1 MIKTVRFELKTLPGS
16 GIWTGGSDH
25 TTMTSIKGSS
35 LLGGMRFW
43 TEAFLRSFG
52 HEVCDCTDDKKEV
65 YGQEKDV
72 CAACHVFGCTGLARA
87 FTLRIEPEGNV
98 QGGQKIGK
106 CIPIFEKEKKCYYSF
121 SQGWRGSLALS
132 LSCRRPLSWPL
143 SREKGE
149 VCLPPE
155 MLPAVFLMLEY
166 GALGALDQYG
176 CGLVRMT
183 NREALSAAVKE
194 AALPVEGQAKPGA
207 GFADLKDFYFFKGKI
222 DGAALLKKVP
232 GAISMKRDENQ
243 RVQGQA
249 GNASRGEALP
259 GNFGH
264 IVRLRRLLRE
274 AMRPLR
280 DDAAHKELR
289 HWVCGNLSPAT
300 GSHVSLGVTESGQLY
315 GWGWLPENSIVMP
328 SVKAARG
335 EKSSASAQVFS
346 YSSAMRNDALDNLKK
361 ALGSICPNLTWK
373 EFQSARDAASPKE
386 WRAYVEAML
395 ETPWRE
401 E

>member
-52 HEVCDCTDDKKEV
+52 HGVCDCTDDKKEV

-87 FTLRIEPEGNV
+87 FTLRIEPEGN
-98 QGGQKIGK
+98 GQENKMEIKKSRLKISDT
-106 CIPIFEKEKKCYYSF
+106 EKGDYAL
-121 SQGWRGSLALS
+121 SQGWRGSLALA
-132 LSCRRPLSWPL
+132 LSCRRRLSWPL

-166 GALGALDQYG
+166 GTLGALDQYG
-176 CGLVRMT
+176 CGLVGMT
-183 NREALSAAVKE
+183 NRKALSAAVKE
-194 AALPVEGQAKPGA
+194 VALPVDGQAKPGA
-207 GFADLKDFYFFKGKI
+207 GLADLKDFYFFKGKL
-222 DGAALLKKVP
+222 DGAALQKKVP
-232 GAISMKRDENQ
+232 GTIRNIS
-243 RVQGQA
+243 
-249 GNASRGEALP
+249 SGERMP
-259 GNFGH
+259 GNFDH
-264 IVRLRRLLRE
+264 IVRLRRLLRD
-274 AMRPLR
+274 AMRFGKK
-280 DDAAHKELR
+280 DEHTALR
-289 HWVCGNLSPAT
+289 HWVCGYMPT
-300 GSHVSLGVTESGQLY
+300 KRGGGVPVGSHVSLGVTERGQLY
-315 GWGWLPENSIVMP
+315 GWGWLPEKRIVMP
-328 SVKAARG
+328 SVNAARG
-335 EKSSASAQVFS
+335 EKSSASAQVFPDWL
-346 YSSAMRNDALDNLKK
+346 RQQALDNLKK
-361 ALGSICPNLTWK
+361 ALGSVCPNLTWK
-373 EFQSARDAASPKE
+373 EFQSARDAASPRE

>member
-52 HEVCDCTDDKKEV
+52 HEVCDCTHEKKKEV
-65 YGQEKDV
+65 YEPPKKDKKEASDRKKDKDV

-166 GALGALDQYG
+166 GTLGALDQYG
-176 CGLVRMT
+176 CGLVGMT
-183 NREALSAAVKE
+183 NREALSAVVKE

-207 GFADLKDFYFFKGKI
+207 GLADLKDFYFFKGKL
-222 DGAALLKKVP
+222 DGAALQKKVP
-232 GAISMKRDENQ
+232 GAISMKKDENQ

-259 GNFGH
+259 GNFAH

-315 GWGWLPENSIVMP
+315 GWGWMP
-328 SVKAARG
+328 RTG
-335 EKSSASAQVFS
+335 IEGISASVWPG
-346 YSSAMRNDALDNLKK
+346 MRQQALEDVKK
-361 ALGSICPNLTWK
+361 ALGSVCPNLTWK

-395 ETPWRE
+395 KTPWRE

>member
-52 HEVCDCTDDKKEV
+52 HEVCDCVKDTEV
-65 YGQEKDV
+65 YGQDKDV

-87 FTLRIEPEGNV
+87 FTLRIEPEGN
-98 QGGQKIGK
+98 GQENKMEIKKSRLKISDT
-106 CIPIFEKEKKCYYSF
+106 EKGDYVF

-132 LSCRRPLSWPL
+132 LSCRRRLSWPL

-166 GALGALDQYG
+166 GTLGALDQYG
-176 CGLVRMT
+176 CGLVGMT
-183 NREALSAAVKE
+183 NRKALSAAVKE
-194 AALPVEGQAKPGA
+194 VALPVDGQAKPGA
-207 GFADLKDFYFFKGKI
+207 GLADLKDFYFFKGKL
-222 DGAALLKKVP
+222 DGAALQKKVP
-232 GAISMKRDENQ
+232 GTIRNIS
-243 RVQGQA
+243 
-249 GNASRGEALP
+249 SGERMP
-259 GNFGH
+259 GNFDH
-264 IVRLRRLLRE
+264 IVRLRRLLRD
-274 AMRPLR
+274 AMRFGKK
-280 DDAAHKELR
+280 DEHTALR
-289 HWVCGNLSPAT
+289 HWVCGYMPT
-300 GSHVSLGVTESGQLY
+300 KRGGGVTVGSHVSLGVTEGGQLY
-315 GWGWLPENSIVMP
+315 GWGWLPEKRIVMP

-361 ALGSICPNLTWK
+361 ALGSVCPNLTWK
-373 EFQSARDAASPKE
+373 EFQSARDAASPRE

>member
-1 MIKTVRFELKTLPGS
+1 MTKTVRFELKTLPGS

-52 HEVCDCTDDKKEV
+52 HEVCDCTHEKKKEV
-65 YGQEKDV
+65 YGQDKDV

-98 QGGQKIGK
+98 QGGQKIEK
-106 CIPIFEKEKKCYYSF
+106 CVPIFEAGGKRYYYSL
-121 SQGWRGSLALS
+121 SQGWRGSLALA

-166 GALGALDQYG
+166 GTLGALDQYG
-176 CGLVRMT
+176 CGLVGMT
-183 NREALSAAVKE
+183 NREALSAVVKE

-207 GFADLKDFYFFKGKI
+207 GLADLKDFYFFKGKL
-222 DGAALLKKVP
+222 DGAALQKKVP
-232 GAISMKRDENQ
+232 GAISMKKDENQ

-259 GNFGH
+259 GNFAH

-280 DDAAHKELR
+280 DDAAHTALR
-289 HWVCGNLSPAT
+289 HWVCGYMPQGKGGGVAV
-300 GSHVSLGVTESGQLY
+300 GSHVSLGVTEGGQLY
-315 GWGWLPENSIVMP
+315 GWGWMPEKGIE
-328 SVKAARG
+328 G
-335 EKSSASAQVFS
+335 ISASVWPG
-346 YSSAMRNDALDNLKK
+346 MRQQALDDVKK
-361 ALGSICPNLTWK
+361 ALGSVCPNLTWK
-373 EFQSARDAASPKE
+373 EFQSARDAASPRE

-395 ETPWRE
+395 KTPWRE